1 MSDEIVLKINFK
13 HGNLEILRCPFLGA
27 DIGLASYFSNFWE
40 TLRYSEVTASDDEC
54 GGLET

>member
-1 MSDEIVLKINFK
+1 M
-13 HGNLEILRCPFLGA
+13 GTWTILRCPFLGA

-40 TLRYSEVTASDDEC
+40 TVWYSEVTVSNDEC